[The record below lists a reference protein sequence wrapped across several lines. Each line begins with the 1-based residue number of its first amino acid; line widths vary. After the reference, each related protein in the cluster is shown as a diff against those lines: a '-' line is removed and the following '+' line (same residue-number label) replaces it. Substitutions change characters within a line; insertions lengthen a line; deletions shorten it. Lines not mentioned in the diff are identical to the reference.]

1 MLSIV
6 KVLPGVG
13 SFDNSVYIIFQP
25 CRVAIYVLRTARLL
39 ADYDT
44 VYLHL
49 KKMNTTKNRKSL
61 IQESIL
67 S

>member
-6 KVLPGVG
+6 KGLPGGG
-13 SFDNSVYIIFQP
+13 SFDISVYMIFQP
-25 CRVAIYVLRTARLL
+25 CRVAIYVLRTTRLL

-49 KKMNTTKNRKSL
+49 KKMNTSKNRKRL